1 MLPAQEELLSHN
13 WMGRETL
20 LMNNWFVKI
29 HSLSLRPARNHWPA
43 LCACPNGSLANSLTV
58 QGVEG
63 SSGERSAFK
72 ALAELSPSQQ
82 LPSRAP
88 HICVCLNRCLAHI

>member
-29 HSLSLRPARNHWPA
+29 HTLSLCDLPETTGLHCVLVLMGAWLIASRYKVWRGPQ
-43 LCACPNGSLANSLTV
+43 GS
-58 QGVEG
+58 
-63 SSGERSAFK
+63 
-72 ALAELSPSQQ
+72 ELP
-82 LPSRAP
+82 LR
-88 HICVCLNRCLAHI
+88 H